1 MQLTPAETR
10 QLREMFAWYRQ
21 QKARHVPHRQTQR
34 ARMIPP
40 PPAFNFKAPE
50 GGIPGRVGLL
60 EGSAECELLNNN
72 PTTGMLE
79 LSGVTVTVRNWV
91 TSAVCTEGD
100 RYGAG
105 NWINGLRKAIA
116 DDCND
121 EGSSSSMNSTST
133 FNDIPDDFD
142 DAVTPMS
149 SGGVFNEIGVTFHSG
164 VDVIPD

>member
-21 QKARHVPHRQTQR
+21 QKARHIPPRQTQR

-121 EGSSSSMNSTST
+121 EGAAMIPASMSFTEPE
-133 FNDIPDDFD
+133 IPDLVDTETMTALGMFIGGK
-142 DAVTPMS
+142 TITL
-149 SGGVFNEIGVTFHSG
+149 SGTGAGI
-164 VDVIPD
+164 D